1 MKSNYTYQDIIT
13 LPNDHL
19 RERSQRVDALS
30 PTTQQIIADM
40 KAAALDWEASRP
52 HEVAVALAAVQIDQM
67 ARVIIIR
74 EDFDDKDNHNFTVLI
89 NPEIVKYEGKI
100 EYDQEGCLSIKDIY
114 GEVPRYTK
122 VRVRATDIHGNR
134 VHVKSPNAFLARVL
148 QHEIDHT
155 NGICFIDRIAQ
166 DEGAFSILMPNGDLK
181 PIPYAEVQKMHI
193 LPTDPEYIRQC
204 ATLYSKKR
212 A

>member
-19 RERSQRVDALS
+19 RERSQRVDALA
-30 PTTQQIIADM
+30 PATQQIIADM

-89 NPEIVKYEGKI
+89 
-100 EYDQEGCLSIKDIY
+100 LSL
-114 GEVPRYTK
+114 
-122 VRVRATDIHGNR
+122 IH
-134 VHVKSPNAFLARVL
+134 
-148 QHEIDHT
+148 I
-155 NGICFIDRIAQ
+155 
-166 DEGAFSILMPNGDLK
+166 
-181 PIPYAEVQKMHI
+181 
-193 LPTDPEYIRQC
+193 
-204 ATLYSKKR
+204 
-212 A
+212 